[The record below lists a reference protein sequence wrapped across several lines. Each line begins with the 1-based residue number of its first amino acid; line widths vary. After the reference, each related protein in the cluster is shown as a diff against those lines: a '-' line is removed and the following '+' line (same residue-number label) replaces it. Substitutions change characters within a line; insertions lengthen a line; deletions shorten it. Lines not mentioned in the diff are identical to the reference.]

1 MEIPLECY
9 KQLISIILP
18 MKGVSD
24 NNAPKKVK
32 TKGNKLELKK
42 PLQVLQL
49 NKKDAQI
56 QSQVEN
62 LEDKKVAQQKEPI
75 NLKSDKNLLSKPN
88 SQSEISNNK
97 IVNDYQLNEP
107 EQFKSDKRLEK
118 PIIFSDENEED
129 SLFLE
134 RTVDDFDF
142 DENEFLA
149 ALNENEPIGLTGET
163 IKGKVIAL
171 ESDGLYIDIGG
182 KAPGYMPKKECG
194 IGVITNFKEKFP
206 IDLEMEVLVIK
217 EQNADGMVTVS
228 ARALILRKSWEKV
241 KEIAKT
247 GDLKEVLINGF
258 NRGGLTCD
266 VEGIRGFIP
275 RSQLEDGSEYQS
287 LVGKTIKIAFLEVNP
302 ETRKLVL
309 SEKKANLVSKF
320 KELQL
325 GQLIEGEIL
334 AIKPYGFFVELGGA
348 SGLLHQSSVTKGSL
362 RSLREV
368 FTEGEVIRALIT
380 EIDLEKGRIG
390 LDTSLLENLPG
401 EILIDKEKVMA
412 EASVRALKTQSL
424 FDKKNSLQ

>member
-1 MEIPLECY
+1 
-9 KQLISIILP
+9 

-32 TKGNKLELKK
+32 TKGRKIELKK

-49 NKKDAQI
+49 NKKESKIEPDKG
-56 QSQVEN
+56 N
-62 LEDKKVAQQKEPI
+62 LEDKK
-75 NLKSDKNLLSKPN
+75 LSNQIDPPLSNKDSNIILNPN
-88 SQSEISNNK
+88 SNSDISNQNP
-97 IVNDYQLNEP
+97 LNEYRNYES
-107 EQFKSDKRLEK
+107 EQFQIEQQLEK
-118 PIIFSDENEED
+118 PSIYSDDNED
-129 SLFLE
+129 QNFILE

-142 DENEFLA
+142 DENEFIA

-163 IKGKVIAL
+163 IKGKIIAL
-171 ESDGLYIDIGG
+171 ESDGLYIDISG

-194 IGVITNFKEKFP
+194 LGVITNFKERFP
-206 IDLEMEVLVIK
+206 IGLEMEVLVIK

-241 KEIAKT
+241 KGIAKS
-247 GDLKEVLINGF
+247 GDLQEVLINGF

-266 VEGIRGFIP
+266 VEGLRGFIP
-275 RSQLEDGSEYQS
+275 RSQLEDGSDYQS
-287 LVGKTIKIAFLEVNP
+287 LVGKTIRVAFLEVNP

-309 SEKKANLVSKF
+309 SEKKANLISKF
-320 KELQL
+320 KELKL

-334 AIKPYGFFVELGGA
+334 AIKPYGFFVNLGGA

-368 FTEGEVIRALIT
+368 FKEGEVIKALIT

-401 EILIDKEKVMA
+401 EILIDKEKIMA
-412 EASVRALKTQSL
+412 EASDRALKAQSL
-424 FDKKNSLQ
+424 FDEKNNLR